1 LVVTRQ
7 LGELLLGR
15 GEAAERDLGI
25 ADEQPARLGGL
36 HRHVFF
42 RQGLHD
48 LQLAVGIEPFIGL
61 QVENGSSNQPATAK
75 RRHSSGTPF
84 NS

>member
-1 LVVTRQ
+1 
-7 LGELLLGR
+7 
-15 GEAAERDLGI
+15 
-25 ADEQPARLGGL
+25 
-36 HRHVFF
+36 
-42 RQGLHD
+42 
-48 LQLAVGIEPFIGL
+48 VGIEPFIGL